1 MLMDSKARIMVVED
15 ESVVGFD
22 LKRILSNLH
31 YDVVGIIR
39 TGEEAFVKA
48 FEQKPDLILMDIML
62 DGKMNGIETAEEI
75 KKDMDVP
82 IIFLTAYADNNTLQ
96 SAKLTEPYGYILK
109 PFEDKSLQS
118 AIEIALY
125 KHKMESKLKESEKR
139 YKMLAAK
146 LKETNETKDNFFSI
160 ISHDLRAPFDSILGF
175 SEILKNEYK
184 DLTDAEKELY
194 IDSLYEASRHVYNL
208 LNNLL
213 QYSRFQLDNVDFN
226 PKKIILKEI
235 VEKNVNVLNSMAIK
249 KNISLGVESMENMA
263 VYADE
268 EMLNSI
274 LINLISNGIKFTNRG
289 GEVCISARRKGK
301 FIEITVKDNGIGMDE
316 DTLFK
321 LFQLNVKKSRPGTEN
336 ESGTGLGLFI
346 TQKYVEK
353 NGGTLDAVSEINK
366 GTTFILTLPGQPIY

>member
-1 MLMDSKARIMVVED
+1 MNSKARIMVVED

-22 LKRILSNLH
+22 LKRILSNLQ

-62 DGKMNGIETAEEI
+62 NGKMNGIETAEEI

-125 KHKMESKLKESEKR
+125 KHKMESKLKESERR
-139 YKMLAAK
+139 YKMLAAQ
-146 LKETNETKDNFFSI
+146 LKEINEAKDNFFSI
-160 ISHDLRAPFDSILGF
+160 LSHDLRAPFDSILGF
-175 SEILKNEYK
+175 SEILKNEFN
-184 DLTDAEKELY
+184 DLSDSEKELY

-213 QYSRFQLDNVDFN
+213 QYSRFQLGNVEFN

-235 VEKNVNVLNSMAIK
+235 VEKNVSILKNMAMK
-249 KNISLGVESMENMA
+249 KGIHIGIESLENMV

-268 EMLNSI
+268 DMLNSI
-274 LINLISNGIKFTNRG
+274 LVNLISNGIKFTKRG
-289 GEVCISARRKGK
+289 GEVCISAWKSGK
-301 FIEITVKDNGIGMDE
+301 FIEITIKDNGIGMDE
-316 DTLFK
+316 DTLYK
-321 LFQLNVKKSRPGTEN
+321 LFNLNIKKSRPGTEN
-336 ESGTGLGLFI
+336 ETGTGLGLFI

-353 NGGTLDAVSEINK
+353 NGGSLDAVSQLNK
-366 GTTFILTLPGQPIY
+366 GTSFTFTLPSQPIY

>member
-1 MLMDSKARIMVVED
+1 MDLKARIMVVED

-125 KHKMESKLKESEKR
+125 KHKMEKKLKESERR
-139 YKMLAAK
+139 YKMISAK
-146 LKETNETKDNFFSI
+146 LQELNQAKDTFFSI

-175 SEILKNEYK
+175 SEILKNDFKELN
-184 DLTDAEKELY
+184 DSEKELY
-194 IDSLYEASRHVYNL
+194 IDSLYQASRHVYNL

-213 QYSRFQLDNVDFN
+213 QYSRFEMDKIDFN
-226 PKKIILKEI
+226 PKRITLKEI
-235 VEKNVNVLNSMAIK
+235 IDKNVKVLNSIARK
-249 KNISLGVESMENMA
+249 KNITLGTESIDNIT
-263 VYADE
+263 VFADE

-274 LINLISNGIKFTNRG
+274 LINLISNGIKFTKRG
-289 GEVCISARRKGK
+289 GEVCISAQKKGN
-301 FIEITVKDNGIGMDE
+301 FIEIIVKDNGIGMDE
-316 DTLFK
+316 EMIFK
-321 LFQLNVKKSRPGTEN
+321 LFQLKMQKSRPGTEN

-353 NGGTLDAVSEINK
+353 NGGKLDVVSELNK
-366 GTTFILTLPGQPIY
+366 GTSFSFTLPEYSMN

>member
-1 MLMDSKARIMVVED
+1 MDSKARIMVVED

-22 LKRILSNLH
+22 LKRILINLH

-39 TGEEAFVKA
+39 SGEEAFVKA

-125 KHKMESKLKESEKR
+125 KHKMEGKLKESERR
-139 YKMLAAK
+139 YKMMSAR
-146 LKETNETKDNFFSI
+146 LKEINEAKDVFFSI
-160 ISHDLRAPFDSILGF
+160 ISHDLRTPFDSILGF
-175 SEILKNEYK
+175 SEILKNEFR
-184 DLTDAEKELY
+184 DLTDSERELY

-213 QYSRFQLDNVDFN
+213 QYSRFELDKIDFN
-226 PKKIILKEI
+226 PKKISLKEI
-235 VEKNVNVLNSMAIK
+235 VEKNLKILKSMALK
-249 KNISLGVESMENMA
+249 KNINLSAESIDNII
-263 VYADE
+263 VFADE

-274 LINLISNGIKFTNRG
+274 LINLISNAIKFTRRG
-289 GEVCISARRKGK
+289 GEVCVSARGKGSFTEV
-301 FIEITVKDNGIGMDE
+301 FIKDNGIGMDE

-321 LFQLNVKKSRPGTEN
+321 LFKLKVNKSRPGTEN
-336 ESGTGLGLFI
+336 ETGTGLGLSI
-346 TQKYVEK
+346 TQRYVEK
-353 NGGTLDAVSEINK
+353 NGGTLDVVSELNK
-366 GTTFILTLPGQPIY
+366 GTSFSFTVPNHTEN

>member
-1 MLMDSKARIMVVED
+1 MNSKARIMVVED
-15 ESVVGFD
+15 ESVVGID

-62 DGKMNGIETAEEI
+62 DGKMNGIETAKEI
-75 KKDMDVP
+75 KKDMDIP

-96 SAKLTEPYGYILK
+96 NAKLIEPYGYVLK

-125 KHKMESKLKESEKR
+125 KHKMENKLKESEKR
-139 YKMLAAK
+139 YKALAAK
-146 LKETNETKDNFFSI
+146 FKDLNETKDNFFSI
-160 ISHDLRAPFDSILGF
+160 LSHDLRAPFDSILGF
-175 SEILKNEYK
+175 SEILKNEFTTLS
-184 DLTDAEKELY
+184 DSEREEY
-194 IDSLYEASRHVYNL
+194 IDNLYEASRHVYSL

-213 QYSRFQLDNVDFN
+213 QYSRFQLDNIEFN
-226 PKKIILKEI
+226 PRKIVLKEI
-235 VEKNVNVLNSMAIK
+235 IEKNVNVLKSMAIK
-249 KNISLGVESMENMA
+249 KNINLGIESLDGIV

-268 EMLNSI
+268 DMLNSI
-274 LINLISNGIKFTNRG
+274 LVNLISNGIKFTKRG
-289 GEVCISARRKGK
+289 GEVCISAAKKGS
-301 FIEITVKDNGIGMDE
+301 FAEVIVRDNGIGMDE

-321 LFQLNVKKSRPGTEN
+321 LFKINIKKSRPGTEK
-336 ESGTGLGLFI
+336 ESGTGLGLYI

-353 NGGTLDAVSEINK
+353 NGGRLDAVSEPDK
-366 GTTFILTLPGQPIY
+366 GTTFMFTLPAQPIS

>member
-1 MLMDSKARIMVVED
+1 MNSKARIMVVED

-22 LKRILSNLH
+22 LKRILSNLQ

-62 DGKMNGIETAEEI
+62 NGKMNGIETAEEI

-125 KHKMESKLKESEKR
+125 KHKMESKLKESERR
-139 YKMLAAK
+139 YKMLAAQ
-146 LKETNETKDNFFSI
+146 LKEINEAKDNFFSI
-160 ISHDLRAPFDSILGF
+160 LSHDLRAPFDSILGF
-175 SEILKNEYK
+175 SEILKNEFN
-184 DLTDAEKELY
+184 DLSDSEKELY

-213 QYSRFQLDNVDFN
+213 QYSRFQLGNVEFN

-235 VEKNVNVLNSMAIK
+235 VEKNVSILKNMAMK
-249 KNISLGVESMENMA
+249 KGIHIGIESLENMV

-268 EMLNSI
+268 DMLNSI
-274 LINLISNGIKFTNRG
+274 LVNLISNGIKFTKRG
-289 GEVCISARRKGK
+289 GEVCISAWKSGK
-301 FIEITVKDNGIGMDE
+301 FIEITIRDNGIGMDE
-316 DTLFK
+316 DTLYK
-321 LFQLNVKKSRPGTEN
+321 LFNLNIKKSRPGTEN
-336 ESGTGLGLFI
+336 ETGTGLGLFI

-353 NGGTLDAVSEINK
+353 NGGSLDAVSQLNK
-366 GTTFILTLPGQPIY
+366 GTSFTFTLPSQPIY